1 MGLHPSLQAANDLWD
16 NLLEVDENNDNKI
29 EFSEFKQFVL
39 YRDEELWK
47 IFTQIDEDESG
58 YLSIDEITNAEAVH
72 IDIWRD
78 LESVV
83 FIYAPCRAYF

>member
-47 IFTQIDEDESG
+47 IFKQIDG
-58 YLSIDEITNAEAVH
+58 KFISISNREKFKVKPLYNYNQDSYKI
-72 IDIWRD
+72 IIQ
-78 LESVV
+78 LL
-83 FIYAPCRAYF
+83 